1 MKFTGVILVG
11 GRGTRLKNLTQKVPK
26 PMIKIGHLSFLNHL
40 LNYVCT
46 FNFKTIYL
54 LCAYRSEL
62 IFKEFHNK
70 YIFDVKIVC
79 IKEKKPKGTGGA
91 LYNLKKYINKDFLL
105 LNGDSIIKHN
115 LNDFYRKSIN
125 NKKLSTI
132 LLTKNT
138 NYKSNKTLSN
148 LNLKNSKFISYS
160 NNKNNNYMNSGIYY
174 FKRKI
179 LKIIVNKK
187 ISLENEIMPRL
198 IKTNKI
204 SAEISKG
211 PFLDIGTKKNLKIAN
226 SFLKRNF
233 KNKAVL
239 LDRDGVII
247 EDKGYVGL
255 LKDTKLLLG
264 VEKSLELITK
274 KKFFIFVITNQSGI
288 GRGYY
293 KVSDM
298 RKIQFVFE

>member
-1 MKFTGVILVG
+1 M
-11 GRGTRLKNLTQKVPK
+11 
-26 PMIKIGHLSFLNHL
+26 
-40 LNYVCT
+40 
-46 FNFKTIYL
+46 
-54 LCAYRSEL
+54 
-62 IFKEFHNK
+62 
-70 YIFDVKIVC
+70 
-79 IKEKKPKGTGGA
+79 
-91 LYNLKKYINKDFLL
+91 
-105 LNGDSIIKHN
+105 
-115 LNDFYRKSIN
+115 NDFYRKSIN

-211 PFLDIGTKKNLKIAN
+211 PFLDIGTKKNLKKAN

-247 EDKGYVGL
+247 EDKGYV
-255 LKDTKLLLG
+255 
-264 VEKSLELITK
+264 E
-274 KKFFIFVITNQSGI
+274 
-288 GRGYY
+288 Y
-293 KVSDM
+293 
-298 RKIQFVFE
+298 